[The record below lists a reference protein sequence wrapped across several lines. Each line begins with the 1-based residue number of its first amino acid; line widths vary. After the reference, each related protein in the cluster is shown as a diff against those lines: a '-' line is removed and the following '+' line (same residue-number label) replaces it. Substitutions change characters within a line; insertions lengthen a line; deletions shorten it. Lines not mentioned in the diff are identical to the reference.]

1 MNRDTSTKTN
11 TSSSDTPEVSVVIPI
26 HNEEAILVDSV
37 VELCAGLDA
46 LGVDYEIILAENGSR
61 DRTAEL
67 AAELVAERPR
77 LRTLSIGAPNY
88 GGALREGL
96 RVARGRFVLCE
107 EIDLCDLDFHR
118 RALALLRGGD
128 EAGARPPDLV
138 IGSKA
143 MVGAHD
149 RRPPLR
155 RLATRAYNGLLR
167 ASLGFRGTD
176 THGLKA
182 LRREVLLPIAR
193 ECIVDFD
200 VFASELVIRA
210 QRSGIVTQ
218 EIPVDLAEKR
228 PPSVHLLRRVPK
240 VLRLLVRLWASI
252 HLGRDL
258 DRGSGRRSKIDG
270 PRSGRGSDAAR
281 QPSAPPTVTGEND
294 NGRR

>member
-1 MNRDTSTKTN
+1 MTAASPSLDA
-11 TSSSDTPEVSVVIPI
+11 PEVSVVIPI

-46 LGVDYEIILAENGSR
+46 LGIDYEIILAENGSR

-67 AAELVAERPR
+67 AAQLVAERPR
-77 LRTLSIGAPNY
+77 LRTLSIGSPNY

-118 RALALLRGGD
+118 RALALLRGDNGAE
-128 EAGARPPDLV
+128 EAGDGRAPDLV

-143 MVGAHD
+143 MVGAQD

-210 QRSGIVTQ
+210 QRAGVVTR

-240 VLRLLVRLWASI
+240 VLRLLIRLWASI

-258 DRGSGRRSKIDG
+258 DR
-270 PRSGRGSDAAR
+270 RSGRERGAAR
-281 QPSAPPTVTGEND
+281 PSPPASAVDGEHGENGEND
-294 NGRR
+294 HGRR

>member
-1 MNRDTSTKTN
+1 MKMNTQG
-11 TSSSDTPEVSVVIPI
+11 SDTPEVSVVIPI
-26 HNEEAILVDSV
+26 HNEEAILVESV

-77 LRTLSIGAPNY
+77 LRTLSIGSPNY
-88 GGALREGL
+88 GGALRAGL

-118 RALALLRGGD
+118 RALALLRGED
-128 EAGARPPDLV
+128 DAGAATGEGPPDLV

-210 QRSGIVTQ
+210 QRSGVATR

-258 DRGSGRRSKIDG
+258 DRSSGRRSG
-270 PRSGRGSDAAR
+270 AAR
-281 QPSAPPTVTGEND
+281 RTSAPGAVTGEND